1 MSKDVLQAI
10 RPEWCEKIIS
20 GKKTVEVRK
29 NRPNQGTPFKVYIYC
44 TIGKK
49 TLYRSN
55 HDGVIRL
62 YHKAAPEAFS
72 HHQVLNGKVIGEYV
86 CQYLVP
92 LSVSVSGEEALD
104 PPIEIPGLGMTDLEL
119 WKYLGNGKEG
129 QGWGISELKIYER
142 PLELKKLG
150 VFTPPQSWRYV
161 EERGDRRGIF

>member
-10 RPEWCEKIIS
+10 RPEWCEKILS
-20 GKKTVEVRK
+20 GKKTMEVRK
-29 NRPNQGTPFKVYIYC
+29 NRPDQGTPFKVYIYC

-49 TLYRSN
+49 TLYRSS
-55 HDGVIRL
+55 HDGAIRL
-62 YHKAAPEAFS
+62 YHKAAPAAFA

-86 CQYLVP
+86 CRHLVP

-150 VFTPPQSWRYV
+150 VLKPPESWRCV
-161 EERGDRRGIF
+161 DEKGD